1 MPITVDALVLGL
13 TAGAKSYNTGA
24 LGFAGG
30 NGASFNHDKLIV
42 QIFGSSV
49 TAAQNLH
56 AGSESRTAAVFTTP
70 ATTGDA
76 GPTFK
81 VKSYLNAPVICP
93 VGGSGTG
100 TVGKIAFSLQ
110 QSSGS
115 YKITNTS
122 ETVWKDNHFP
132 NLYNDIPSYSEDAES
147 GTAMGDIF
155 MVITVSPG
163 INVTEGGY
171 LTVKGY
177 ASGVTGSESYTY
189 ITLQSGAE

>member
-13 TAGAKSYNTGA
+13 TAGAKSYNTGE

-30 NGASFNHDKLIV
+30 QGSTYDQNRLLV

-49 TAAQNLH
+49 TAAQDLH
-56 AGSESRTAAVFTTP
+56 AGESSYTTATFTTP

-76 GPTFK
+76 APNFK

-93 VGGSGTG
+93 VGASG

-110 QSSGS
+110 QQAGAD
-115 YKITNTS
+115 KITNAS
-122 ETVWKDNHFP
+122 ESVHANYTFP
-132 NLYNDIPSYSEDAES
+132 NLYNGIPPYATEIGT

-163 INVTEGGY
+163 IAVTEGGY
-171 LTVKGY
+171 LTVKGW
-177 ASGVTGSESYTY
+177 ATGVTGSDSFTY
-189 ITLQSGAE
+189 ITLQSGS